1 MPRLIKQQQKTKYFR
16 FRRLGFTR
24 EEAAA
29 KAGFSLSTAAGLE
42 REAKTDNS
50 TPGNRP
56 DRFAE
61 PEGPIP
67 LDELGEDARDCLED
81 FARFRAYYLGSVSVP
96 WQEEM
101 AQRVRGLYE
110 SPQDEYV
117 VVNCPQG
124 GGKTRFFSHDL
135 AAWLTIRD
143 RALRGILGAH
153 GLKYSKLLTEGLRKT
168 FARTSPVRPK
178 DELVR
183 SGKAVNA
190 TSTLVEGYGTLK
202 PTADEANVW
211 RVDQFTVAQHG
222 GEASPDKEPTWA
234 AFSYEAQILG
244 WRVDLMI
251 WDDLVNSKMLRNPD
265 AVDELNRWWDD
276 EAESRLD
283 DGGLCLL
290 VGQRLRSNDIY
301 RYCLDKVDVT
311 ELEGGEEPDEYS
323 PRQYTHIVYKA
334 HYAELCEGRHQRDD
348 PAYLA
353 GGCLLD
359 PNRVTWQKCKAKMAA
374 GNFEVL
380 FQQEDSDP
388 ANVLVPKV
396 WIDGGRKD
404 GVSYEPVWDMDR
416 PIGTLPTHFAPGSY
430 MVRCMT
436 VDPSPT
442 KWWGILDWLYVLPPN
457 TEPLAGQ
464 RYLIDVHRA
473 KMGANEFLDFSRA
486 QDDFVGLAE
495 DWVSRSRGQ
504 AIPISY
510 IIIEKN
516 AAQRWAQQ
524 YEFFQS
530 WASSRGVIPIE
541 HETMSNKADETFGIW
556 QTIPRAYQYGR
567 VRLPGEHGSQS
578 RHRVWPLV
586 AELTTYPDGATDDLV
601 MSQWFFEYNLQHLVR
616 QRHRIGNI
624 HHDQPAWARSM
635 ELVSGAVR

>member
-1 MPRLIKQQQKTKYFR
+1 MPRLIKSTQVSTYWR
-16 FRRLGFTR
+16 FRRMGFSR
-24 EEAAA
+24 EEAAK
-29 KAGFSLSTAAGLE
+29 KAHFSLSYAAGLE
-42 REAKTDNS
+42 RHAKGDNS
-50 TPGNRP
+50 SPGSRP
-56 DRFAE
+56 ERFAE

-67 LDELGEDARDCLED
+67 LDELSEVAKDCLED
-81 FARFRAYYLGSVSVP
+81 FARFRARYLGSVSVP
-96 WQEEM
+96 WQDEM
-101 AQRVRGLYE
+101 AARVRDLYD
-110 SPQDEYV
+110 SPVDEYV

-153 GLKYSKLLTEGLRKT
+153 GLKYSKLLTEALRKT
-168 FARTSPVRPK
+168 FSRTTPVRPK
-178 DELVR
+178 DALILAH
-183 SGKAVNA
+183 KAVNA
-190 TSTLVEGYGTLK
+190 QSTLVADYGVLK
-202 PTADEANVW
+202 PTADESNMW
-211 RVDQFTVAQHG
+211 RLDQFTVAQHG

-265 AVDELNRWWDD
+265 AVAELNRWWDD

-301 RYCLDKVDVT
+301 RYCLDKVDLT
-311 ELEGGEEPDEYS
+311 EMEAGEDVDEYS
-323 PRQYTHIVYKA
+323 PKQYTHIVYKA
-334 HYAELCEGRHQRDD
+334 HYPELCHNEHTREA
-348 PAYLA
+348 PPYLA

-359 PNRVTWQKCKAKMAA
+359 PRRVTWQKCKAKMAA

-396 WIDGGRKD
+396 WIDGGKTG
-404 GVSYEPVWDMDR
+404 GVTYEPAWDEDR
-416 PIGTLPTHFAPGSY
+416 PVGQLPLHFPPGSFI
-430 MVRCMT
+430 VRAMT

-442 KWWGILDWLYVLPPN
+442 KYWGILDWLYVLPPG
-457 TEPLAGQ
+457 TEALAGT

-495 DWVSRSRGQ
+495 DWVQRSKGQ
-504 AIPISY
+504 AIPITY
-510 IIIEKN
+510 VIIEKN

-524 YEFFQS
+524 YEHFQS
-530 WASSRGVIPIE
+530 WASSRGVMSIQ
-541 HETMSNKADETFGIW
+541 HETMANKADETFGIW
-556 QTIPRAYQYGR
+556 QTIPRAYMHGR
-567 VRLPGEHGSQS
+567 VRLPGERGSQS
-578 RHRVWPLV
+578 RLRVWPLV

-601 MSQWFFEYNLQHLVR
+601 MSQWFLEYNLQHLVH
-616 QRHRIGNI
+616 QRHRVGNI
-624 HHDQPAWARSM
+624 HHDMPRWARKM
-635 ELVSGAVR
+635 ELVSGSVS